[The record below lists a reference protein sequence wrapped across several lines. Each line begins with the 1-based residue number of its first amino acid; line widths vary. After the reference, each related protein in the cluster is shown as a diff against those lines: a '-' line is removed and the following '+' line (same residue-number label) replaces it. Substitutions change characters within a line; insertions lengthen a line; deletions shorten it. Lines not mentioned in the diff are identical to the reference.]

1 MTDKARTGD
10 GYLAKLSWLRDLFLG
25 DFRDSGYHRKCK
37 DMYTNVSATARPK
50 AGRLLKWFPVLV
62 VGGAGVLG
70 VIGLLWLWRGKPPSM
85 AAAYWSLISFAAMV
99 LYLVAESFRPS
110 NPWFAAWLK
119 LPLLVRAALPIG
131 VGAVTLYFGL
141 QTCAKQ

>member
-1 MTDKARTGD
+1 MHA
-10 GYLAKLSWLRDLFLG
+10 
-25 DFRDSGYHRKCK
+25 
-37 DMYTNVSATARPK
+37 NVSATARRK

-99 LYLVAESFRPS
+99 LYLVAESYKTAGFEGKAVVREADLRMTGDGRRRRSGQLPRLTQISLKRSPGSNVRP
-110 NPWFAAWLK
+110 PVPA
-119 LPLLVRAALPIG
+119 
-131 VGAVTLYFGL
+131 
-141 QTCAKQ
+141 